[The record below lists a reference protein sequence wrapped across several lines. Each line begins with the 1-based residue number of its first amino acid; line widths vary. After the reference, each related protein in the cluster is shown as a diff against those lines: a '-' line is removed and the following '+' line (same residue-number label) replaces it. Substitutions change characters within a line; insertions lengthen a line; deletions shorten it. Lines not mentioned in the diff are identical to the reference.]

1 MEIRKALKVKCPYCQ
16 FENELGVGW
25 QVVLHLEDGKP
36 VVMTCDIESGGCDR
50 PFVLQVDYMPVI
62 AVSRIEPQPTIVV
75 RPVPL
80 KPGVEAA

>member
-1 MEIRKALKVKCPYCQ
+1 MEFRKALKVKCPYCQ
-16 FENELGVGW
+16 FENHLSDGW

-36 VVMTCDIESGGCDR
+36 VVMTCDSEAGGCDR
-50 PFVLQVDYMPVI
+50 LFVLQVDYMPVI

-75 RPVPL
+75 RPVPS